1 MVTINAALLVV
12 VGVAVAGAAEA
23 AKVKTTLSFLK
34 ERLDGDVY
42 FWDETV
48 DASDH
53 ARPLAVGHLE
63 LFGGASREDAD
74 RGAGASALAAFVEQ
88 GAVLHAHSRVGG
100 DENADPQNLS
110 PDSLQ
115 CYCKFKRPKIQTVP
129 ASAFNNA
136 GQTLPTDDDAG
147 ETSFLEAGEKT
158 KLVARSA
165 LRTDVRSASDEDA
178 TRPLLRRG
186 GAGAAATE
194 PDATLLEVEEHD
206 ARAREPSHGIDRKSD
221 RGGDG
226 ALAANSSAAG
236 PHAAAYARGFEAGLR
251 KAAQQRD
258 WAAMERD
265 SDSQRG
271 W

>member
-1 MVTINAALLVV
+1 MTDDTPPWFIKTTHTAPKPMSIHAFKMALLR
-12 VGVAVAGAAEA
+12 
-23 AKVKTTLSFLK
+23 K
-34 ERLDGDVY
+34 R
-42 FWDETV
+42 
-48 DASDH
+48 
-53 ARPLAVGHLE
+53 LAV
-63 LFGGASREDAD
+63 
-74 RGAGASALAAFVEQ
+74 
-88 GAVLHAHSRVGG
+88 
-100 DENADPQNLS
+100 
-110 PDSLQ
+110 
-115 CYCKFKRPKIQTVP
+115 
-129 ASAFNNA
+129 
-136 GQTLPTDDDAG
+136 
-147 ETSFLEAGEKT
+147 
-158 KLVARSA
+158 
-165 LRTDVRSASDEDA
+165 SASDEDA